1 MSGAPTTER
10 RATEV
15 AALHA
20 DGVAGIDRVLEA
32 TRADAQRLAAYI
44 QRTNNPAGWD
54 DDVIVIEPAT
64 QRRTEAQRRMYRITK
79 GRHPA
84 DWWLLGLAAILAFA
98 GWMGW
103 LTN

>member
-1 MSGAPTTER
+1 MTAPVIER

-20 DGVAGIDRVLEA
+20 EGVAGINRVIEA
-32 TRADAQRLAAYI
+32 TRADAQRLQAHI
-44 QRTNNPAGWD
+44 ERTTNAAGWD
-54 DDVIVIEPAT
+54 DATIVIEPAT
-64 QRRTEAQRRMYRITK
+64 QRRTDAQRRLYRITK
-79 GRHPA
+79 GRHPS

-103 LTN
+103 LTH